1 MGKGAWAEYS
11 LMGGSWERNF
21 PLCVK
26 DIRHPLGLV
35 KLSIPLIIKIFQKK
49 NQCSKSL
56 YYCTVQIHMKIKAW
70 VHMKMQHIYQL
81 VSISLSHTQLTVPS
95 EIVF

>member
-11 LMGGSWERNF
+11 LMGGSWEHKF

-35 KLSIPLIIKIFQKK
+35 KLSIPLIVKTVQKK
-49 NQCSKSL
+49 NQCSKIL
-56 YYCTVQIHMKIKAW
+56 YYCTM
-70 VHMKMQHIYQL
+70 
-81 VSISLSHTQLTVPS
+81 
-95 EIVF
+95 